1 MTLLTLSSDDFTF
14 SLSNPAAVERAFLAH
29 LERFAQQN
37 RDISWQEAP
46 AAFAVASSDAGV
58 ETLTS
63 LFRAA
68 MEDLFDRDY
77 LRVERLADGGN
88 RLVRA

>member
-1 MTLLTLSSDDFTF
+1 MTLTLASDCFTF
-14 SLSNPAAVERAFLAH
+14 SLSNPVDIERAFCGH

-37 RDISWQEAP
+37 RDVSWQEAP

-63 LFRAA
+63 RFRAA
-68 MEDLFDRDY
+68 MEDLLDAGEI
-77 LRVERLADGGN
+77 RVERLADGSN